1 MVQCDGGSID
11 RRERVR
17 SKTARPL
24 SWQDRIAVDA
34 DDRLAVDKGMI
45 APAVPPQA
53 AASGKHV
60 ARSLPFLL
68 MRRTPEASRRA
79 MMRKPSC
86 LMS

>member
-1 MVQCDGGSID
+1 M
-11 RRERVR
+11 RRRKHR
-17 SKTARPL
+17 PARTREVEHG
-24 SWQDRIAVDA
+24 QAAFIA
-34 DDRLAVDKGMI
+34 DDRLAVDKAMI
-45 APAVPPQA
+45 APAVPPQT
-53 AASGKHV
+53 AASGKFV